1 MKMALSFHEK
11 PTILIIVMLFLSVG
25 IAIVSLSINASAE
38 QYSIPSWIKDTAKL
52 WGDDKIGDSN
62 FKQGLQWLIENKI
75 MTIPEGKA
83 YSGSNNQQIPI
94 WVRNDAKWWA
104 DDQIGDS
111 DFVQGMQ
118 YLIQIRT
125 INIPTPT
132 VNNPTPLPDTT
143 PPVITLL
150 GSNPVTVQVGSTY
163 TDAGATATDNVDGIL
178 TPSITESNSVNTTVA
193 GTYTVTY
200 NVSDKAGN
208 AATQVTRTVNVVNNT
223 PLDTTPPVITL
234 LGSNPVTVQVGST
247 YTDAGA
253 TATDNIDGI
262 LTPSITVSNSVNT
275 TVAGT
280 YTVTYN
286 VSDKAGNAATQVTR
300 TVNVVNNTPLDTTP
314 PVITLLGSNP
324 VTVQVGSTYT
334 DAGATAT
341 DNIDG
346 ILTPSITVSNSVN
359 TTVAGTYTVTYNV
372 SDKAGNAATQV
383 TRTVNVVNNTPL
395 DTTPPVITLL
405 GSNPVTVQV
414 GSTYTDAGATATDN
428 VDGVLT
434 SKIVTVNPVNTGV
447 VGTYTVTYNVK
458 DASGNASTQV
468 TRIVNVVNPNP
479 TPTNGGFDKWGIK
492 MLHPTITNGR
502 EWFNTWDNSH
512 SRILTANDRDPDD
525 SMFKVSGQRD
535 SMVVIDGKGVA
546 TMSGTQP
553 RMYVYDQTLALKW
566 LNVEVT
572 VYGERIS
579 ETQLYSSQGI
589 NIGARSTHQNEVNTP
604 CGVNTY
610 YSRMLYSGNAN
621 FAKELNWP
629 DDVKKPGSING
640 IDWNLFGNTTF
651 PYDTWIGHKFVLR
664 TVDSGT
670 HVRMEMW
677 RDLTNGLNGG
687 DWKSILNYTD
697 TGDMTDPITPGCP
710 TNDLSHII
718 LEAGPSIFI
727 RNTDISAAQYKE
739 FSVREIDPL
748 P

>member
-1 MKMALSFHEK
+1 MRYLSMKMSLSFHEK
-11 PTILIIVMLFLSVG
+11 PTILIIIVLFLSVG
-25 IAIVSLSINASAE
+25 IAIVSLSVDTSAE

-104 DDQIGDS
+104 DNQIGDS

-178 TPSITESNSVNTTVA
+178 TPSITE
-193 GTYTVTY
+193 
-200 NVSDKAGN
+200 
-208 AATQVTRTVNVVNNT
+208 
-223 PLDTTPPVITL
+223 
-234 LGSNPVTVQVGST
+234 
-247 YTDAGA
+247 
-253 TATDNIDGI
+253 
-262 LTPSITVSNSVNT
+262 
-275 TVAGT
+275 
-280 YTVTYN
+280 
-286 VSDKAGNAATQVTR
+286 
-300 TVNVVNNTPLDTTP
+300 
-314 PVITLLGSNP
+314 
-324 VTVQVGSTYT
+324 
-334 DAGATAT
+334 
-341 DNIDG
+341 
-346 ILTPSITVSNSVN
+346 SNSVN

-640 IDWNLFGNTTF
+640 IDWNLFGNATF

>member
-1 MKMALSFHEK
+1 
-11 PTILIIVMLFLSVG
+11 
-25 IAIVSLSINASAE
+25 
-38 QYSIPSWIKDTAKL
+38 
-52 WGDDKIGDSN
+52 
-62 FKQGLQWLIENKI
+62 

-125 INIPTPT
+125 INIQSPT

-253 TATDNIDGI
+253 TATDNVDGI
-262 LTPSITVSNSVNT
+262 LTPSITESNSVNT

-346 ILTPSITVSNSVN
+346 TITS
-359 TTVAGTYTVTYNV
+359 
-372 SDKAGNAATQV
+372 
-383 TRTVNVVNNTPL
+383 R
-395 DTTPPVITLL
+395 
-405 GSNPVTVQV
+405 
-414 GSTYTDAGATATDN
+414 
-428 VDGVLT
+428 
-434 SKIVTVNPVNTGV
+434 IVTVNPVNTGV

>member
-1 MKMALSFHEK
+1 MRYLSMKMSLSFHEK

-25 IAIVSLSINASAE
+25 IGIVSISVRTSGE
-38 QYSIPSWIKDTAKL
+38 QYSISSWIKDTAEL

-132 VNNPTPLPDTT
+132 VNNPTPLP
-143 PPVITLL
+143 
-150 GSNPVTVQVGSTY
+150 
-163 TDAGATATDNVDGIL
+163 
-178 TPSITESNSVNTTVA
+178 
-193 GTYTVTY
+193 
-200 NVSDKAGN
+200 
-208 AATQVTRTVNVVNNT
+208 
-223 PLDTTPPVITL
+223 
-234 LGSNPVTVQVGST
+234 
-247 YTDAGA
+247 
-253 TATDNIDGI
+253 
-262 LTPSITVSNSVNT
+262 
-275 TVAGT
+275 
-280 YTVTYN
+280 
-286 VSDKAGNAATQVTR
+286 
-300 TVNVVNNTPLDTTP
+300 
-314 PVITLLGSNP
+314 
-324 VTVQVGSTYT
+324 
-334 DAGATAT
+334 
-341 DNIDG
+341 
-346 ILTPSITVSNSVN
+346 
-359 TTVAGTYTVTYNV
+359 
-372 SDKAGNAATQV
+372 
-383 TRTVNVVNNTPL
+383 

-525 SMFKVSGQRD
+525 SMFKVSGQSD

-553 RMYVYDQTLALKW
+553 RMYVYDQTLVLKW

-589 NIGARSTHQNEVNTP
+589 NIGARSTHQNEVKTP

-640 IDWNLFGNTTF
+640 IDWNLFGNATF

>member
-1 MKMALSFHEK
+1 MALSFHEK

-163 TDAGATATDNVDGIL
+163 TDAGATATDN
-178 TPSITESNSVNTTVA
+178 
-193 GTYTVTY
+193 
-200 NVSDKAGN
+200 
-208 AATQVTRTVNVVNNT
+208 
-223 PLDTTPPVITL
+223 
-234 LGSNPVTVQVGST
+234 
-247 YTDAGA
+247 
-253 TATDNIDGI
+253 IDGI

-372 SDKAGNAATQV
+372 KDKAGNAAQAI
-383 TRTVNVVNNTPL
+383 RTVNVVVPAPIP
-395 DTTPPVITLL
+395 TPPPTSNE
-405 GSNPVTVQV
+405 GS
-414 GSTYTDAGATATDN
+414 
-428 VDGVLT
+428 
-434 SKIVTVNPVNTGV
+434 
-447 VGTYTVTYNVK
+447 
-458 DASGNASTQV
+458 
-468 TRIVNVVNPNP
+468 
-479 TPTNGGFDKWGIK
+479 DKWGIK

-525 SMFKVSGQRD
+525 SMFKVSGQSD
-535 SMVVIDGKGVA
+535 SIVVIDGKGVA

>member
-1 MKMALSFHEK
+1 MKMSLSFHEK
-11 PTILIIVMLFLSVG
+11 PTILIIIVLFLSVG
-25 IAIVSLSINASAE
+25 IAIVSLSVDTSAE

-111 DFVQGMQ
+111 DFVRGMQ

-125 INIPTPT
+125 INIQSPT

-163 TDAGATATDNVDGIL
+163 TDAGATATDNIDGIL
-178 TPSITESNSVNTTVA
+178 TPSITVSNSVNTTVA

-512 SRILTANDRDPDD
+512 SRILTANDR
-525 SMFKVSGQRD
+525 
-535 SMVVIDGKGVA
+535 
-546 TMSGTQP
+546 
-553 RMYVYDQTLALKW
+553 
-566 LNVEVT
+566 
-572 VYGERIS
+572 
-579 ETQLYSSQGI
+579 
-589 NIGARSTHQNEVNTP
+589 
-604 CGVNTY
+604 
-610 YSRMLYSGNAN
+610 
-621 FAKELNWP
+621 
-629 DDVKKPGSING
+629 
-640 IDWNLFGNTTF
+640 
-651 PYDTWIGHKFVLR
+651 
-664 TVDSGT
+664 
-670 HVRMEMW
+670 
-677 RDLTNGLNGG
+677 
-687 DWKSILNYTD
+687 
-697 TGDMTDPITPGCP
+697 
-710 TNDLSHII
+710 
-718 LEAGPSIFI
+718 
-727 RNTDISAAQYKE
+727 
-739 FSVREIDPL
+739 
-748 P
+748 

>member
-1 MKMALSFHEK
+1 MALSFHEK

-125 INIPTPT
+125 INIQSPT

-253 TATDNIDGI
+253 TATDNVDGI
-262 LTPSITVSNSVNT
+262 LTPSITESNSVNT

-346 ILTPSITVSNSVN
+346 TITS
-359 TTVAGTYTVTYNV
+359 
-372 SDKAGNAATQV
+372 
-383 TRTVNVVNNTPL
+383 R
-395 DTTPPVITLL
+395 
-405 GSNPVTVQV
+405 
-414 GSTYTDAGATATDN
+414 
-428 VDGVLT
+428 
-434 SKIVTVNPVNTGV
+434 IVTVNPVNTGV

-579 ETQLYSSQGI
+579 ETQLYSS
-589 NIGARSTHQNEVNTP
+589 
-604 CGVNTY
+604 
-610 YSRMLYSGNAN
+610 
-621 FAKELNWP
+621 
-629 DDVKKPGSING
+629 
-640 IDWNLFGNTTF
+640 
-651 PYDTWIGHKFVLR
+651 
-664 TVDSGT
+664 
-670 HVRMEMW
+670 
-677 RDLTNGLNGG
+677 
-687 DWKSILNYTD
+687 
-697 TGDMTDPITPGCP
+697 
-710 TNDLSHII
+710 
-718 LEAGPSIFI
+718 
-727 RNTDISAAQYKE
+727 
-739 FSVREIDPL
+739 
-748 P
+748 